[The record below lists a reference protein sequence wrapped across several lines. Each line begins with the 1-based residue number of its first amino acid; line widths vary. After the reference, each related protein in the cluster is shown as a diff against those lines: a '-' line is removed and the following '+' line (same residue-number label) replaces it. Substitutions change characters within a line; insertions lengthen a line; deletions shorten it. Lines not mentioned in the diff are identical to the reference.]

1 MDAVA
6 APSPHLWSRIPTQ
19 GMVQVFCPQYTV
31 KIGSQVVLQ
40 ACLLCFSSLSST
52 VNPAWTMLIV
62 GPSGVIELY
71 TYTKFSKFNSQG
83 PLSVS
88 SIPSVAP
95 SLW

>member
-1 MDAVA
+1 MLLLLPLLICGPGSQPKAWCRSSVL
-6 APSPHLWSRIPTQ
+6 SS
-19 GMVQVFCPQYTV
+19 TV

-88 SIPSVAP
+88 STPSVAP